1 VRAPFDRRPP
11 GTHNPDVTSFARP
24 EALAARARAA
34 FLDRMEDGDVALFA
48 GAGMATRNHDV
59 EHPFRQESGF
69 WYLTACPEPDAWLIL
84 AKGVKDLPEAELF
97 VLPRDRDR
105 EIWNGRRLGPEGAR
119 ERLGFPAARVNSEFA
134 GAAAQALARTRR
146 AWVRLGA
153 HAGLD
158 RILLPAL
165 GELRARARVGVQ
177 PPECLLDPGPV
188 LDELRLIK
196 HEDELAL
203 MRHAAS
209 LTAQGHLLAMAAAAP
224 GVGEWEI
231 EALLSYTF
239 RRHGGDGGGWSYP
252 AIVAGGAN
260 ACILHY
266 NTNHMRLNAGDLLLI
281 DAGAEY
287 GSFAGDV
294 TRTFPVDGVYTP
306 PQRAIYE
313 VVLAAQL
320 ASLARCRAGTPFEQV
335 HEATVDELCRGL
347 VALGVHPGPWQA
359 CKEQKDY
366 RRWYMHN
373 TSHWLG
379 LDVHDAGQY
388 RTLGASRPLQ
398 PGMVL
403 TVEPGLYFQPDDD
416 TVPEEFRGIGVR
428 IEDDVHVTG
437 GAPEVLTAAIPKTIA
452 DVEAA
457 CASELPALPAL
468 ETVGAAR

>member
-1 VRAPFDRRPP
+1 MPIDREAAEPHNRAVPMFP
-11 GTHNPDVTSFARP
+11 RP

-34 FLDRMEDGDVALFA
+34 FLDRMEDGDVAFFA

-69 WYLTACPEPDAWLIL
+69 WYLSACPEPDAWMIL
-84 AKGVKDLPEAELF
+84 AKGVKDFAEAELF

-119 ERLGFPAARVNSEFA
+119 EQLGFPAARVNAEFP
-134 GAAAQALARTRR
+134 AAATAALSRARR

-158 RILLPAL
+158 QIVLPAL
-165 GELRARARVGVQ
+165 RELRARVRLGIQ
-177 PPECLLDPGPV
+177 PPETLLDPGPV
-188 LDELRLIK
+188 LDELRLVK

-203 MRHAAS
+203 MRQAAS

-224 GVGEWEI
+224 GVGEWEL

-239 RRHGGDGGGWSYP
+239 RRHGGNGGGWSYP
-252 AIVAGGAN
+252 AIVAGGKN

-266 NTNHMRLNAGDLLLI
+266 NTNHMRLNAGELLLI

-287 GSFAGDV
+287 GSYAGDV
-294 TRTFPVDGVYTP
+294 TRTFPVDGSFTP
-306 PQRAIYE
+306 AQKAVYE
-313 VVLAAQL
+313 VVLNAQL
-320 ASLARCRAGTPFEQV
+320 ASIALCRAGTPFEQV
-335 HEATVDELCRGL
+335 HEATVDELCRGI
-347 VALGVHPGPWQA
+347 VALGLHPGPWEV

-379 LDVHDAGQY
+379 LDVHDAGRY
-388 RTLGASRPLQ
+388 RESGVSRALEA
-398 PGMVL
+398 GMVL

-416 TVPEEFRGIGVR
+416 SVPEEFRGLGVR

-437 GAPEVLTAAIPKTIA
+437 GAPEVLTAAIPKRIEE
-452 DVEAA
+452 VEAA
-457 CASELPALPAL
+457 CAAELPAQPSLDTAIC
-468 ETVGAAR
+468 AR

>member
-1 VRAPFDRRPP
+1 
-11 GTHNPDVTSFARP
+11 
-24 EALAARARAA
+24 
-34 FLDRMEDGDVALFA
+34 MQDGDIALFA
-48 GAGMATRNHDV
+48 GAGMAVRNHDV

-84 AKGVKDLPEAELF
+84 TKGIEGLPEAEIF
-97 VLPRDRDR
+97 VQPRDRDR
-105 EIWNGRRLGPEGAR
+105 EIWTGRRLGPEGAR
-119 ERLGFPAARVNSEFA
+119 ERLMFGAARNNADFP
-134 GAAAQALARTRR
+134 GAAALALARSRR
-146 AWVRLGA
+146 AWVKLAA
-153 HAGLD
+153 HPGLD
-158 RILLPAL
+158 RVVLPAL
-165 GELRARARVGVQ
+165 QELRQRVRSGVQ
-177 PPECLLDPGPV
+177 PPDVLLDPSPV
-188 LDELRLIK
+188 LDELRLFK
-196 HEDELAL
+196 SEEELGL

-209 LTAQGHLLAMAAAAP
+209 ITAQGHLLAMAAAAP

-252 AIVAGGAN
+252 AIVAGGNN

-266 NTNHMRLNAGDLLLI
+266 NTNHMRLQAGDLLLI

-294 TRTFPVDGVYTP
+294 TRTIPVDGAYRTT
-306 PQRAIYE
+306 QRAVYE

-320 ASLARCRAGTPFEQV
+320 ASTALCKAGVPFEQV
-335 HEATVDELCRGL
+335 HEATVDELCRG
-347 VALGVHPGPWQA
+347 VCGLGLFKGSWQE
-359 CKEQKDY
+359 CKETKAY

-379 LDVHDAGQY
+379 LDVHDAGRY
-388 RTLGASRPLQ
+388 RTDGVSRPLQ

-416 TVPEEFRGIGVR
+416 SVPAEFRGLAVR

-437 GAPEVLTAAIPKTIA
+437 GAPEVLTAAIPKRVA
-452 DVEAA
+452 DVEQA
-457 CASELPALPAL
+457 CSAALPRLPSL
-468 ETVGAAR
+468 ESAEVCR